1 MGTTIPDDIQQLAK
15 ELEAISFTDATSDSP
30 MALAIQAALD
40 LGAKE
45 IYLVGFDGY
54 DININQNQFVIAHEN
69 QEVIDDAVN
78 IPGVEVKTFTP
89 TKYKNIEVLSIY
101 SLL

>member
-1 MGTTIPDDIQQLAK
+1 MGTSIPIEIQKLSK
-15 ELEAISFTDATSDSP
+15 ELGAITFTDATSDSP
-30 MALAIQAALD
+30 MALAIQAAID

-78 IPGVEVKTFTP
+78 VSGVEVKTFTP

-101 SLL
+101 SFL